1 MTYLNG
7 VTVADVCWHGG
18 FWGDDLLIG
27 VAVAKAES
35 GWNTTARYTTS
46 QEDSIGLWQIN
57 TYAHPQ
63 YPVSALMDPDYNARA
78 AWEVFHNAGYRW
90 TPWTTY
96 TRGNYLQFMGEARQ
110 AVNQLR
116 SLGNNTSAPAPGGQ
130 RTGVGGNPSGGSQG
144 IGSADPSNA
153 IWGISGQWQR
163 AWLAMGQTVSTFDSL
178 LRY

>member
-1 MTYLNG
+1 MYISGLD
-7 VTVADVCWHGG
+7 VADTAWHGG
-18 FWGDDLLIG
+18 FWGDDLLIA

-63 YPVSALMDPDYNARA
+63 YPVSSLMNQDYNAQA
-78 AWEVFHNAGYRW
+78 AFEVFHNAGYHW

-96 TRGNYLQFMGEARQ
+96 TRGTYLQFMGDARN

-116 SLGNNTSAPAPGGQ
+116 SLGNNVSAPAPGGQ
-130 RTGVGGNPSGGSQG
+130 RTGVGGNPTGGVQG
-144 IGSADPSNA
+144 IGSADSTES
-153 IWGISGQWQR
+153 IWTLSAQWQR
-163 AWLAMGQTVSTFDSL
+163 AWIDQGAIANSINSL
-178 LRY
+178 LNL